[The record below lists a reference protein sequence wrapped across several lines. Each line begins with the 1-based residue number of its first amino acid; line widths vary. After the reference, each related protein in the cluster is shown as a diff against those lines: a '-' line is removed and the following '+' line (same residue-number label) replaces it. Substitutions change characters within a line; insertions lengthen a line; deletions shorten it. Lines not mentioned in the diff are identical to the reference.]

1 MPRRDLAVAV
11 DSDDEH
17 CPAETERWARANF
30 VILIREFPNT
40 GRVTYK
46 QNEARRTTAVMVP
59 ITQGMLIGFSGAAL
73 YFVVDRY
80 EPDEG
85 MAAVLK
91 FLVVLLGAAAVLRCT
106 GLFGGGFF

>member
-1 MPRRDLAVAV
+1 V
-11 DSDDEH
+11 
-17 CPAETERWARANF
+17 
-30 VILIREFPNT
+30 
-40 GRVTYK
+40 
-46 QNEARRTTAVMVP
+46 ARRS
-59 ITQGMLIGFSGAAL
+59 IGFSGAAL